1 MAILRSA
8 LFYVGYLSSGML
20 ASILACLIGPFIGLD
35 KRLKLFSLWPRFTNW
50 FLNLT
55 CGIKVNVIG
64 KENLPS
70 GPCVIVSNHQG
81 QWETFSMQYLFHP
94 LCTLLKRELLFIPL
108 WGWAMKMLHPIG
120 INRDKPKQ
128 AILQTLEEGSERLK
142 RGMFVLL
149 FPEGTTNSG
158 KKILNF
164 KSSLFNLFEGNNTL
178 RLQNFSLCYTH
189 VNDMPIDNRTRPQIS
204 WYGDMSIVNHLL
216 NFLKLSS
223 IKATVVL
230 HPVMQLVIAMQS
242 QYLLMLIETQ
252 WVYHRLH

>member
-1 MAILRSA
+1 MTILRSA
-8 LFYVGYLSSGML
+8 LFYIGYLSSGML

-149 FPEGTTNSG
+149 FPEGTRVKAGRVGKYARSGFELAKRNNVKVLPLCHNSG
-158 KKILNF
+158 DCWPAHK
-164 KSSLFNLFEGNNTL
+164 
-178 RLQNFSLCYTH
+178 
-189 VNDMPIDNRTRPQIS
+189 
-204 WYGDMSIVNHLL
+204 
-216 NFLKLSS
+216 FLKKSGTINLHIGEPFYVEDSKES
-223 IKATVVL
+223 AEVVR
-230 HPVMQLVIAMQS
+230 
-242 QYLLMLIETQ
+242 Q
-252 WVYHRLH
+252 WVEKKLNKA

>member
-1 MAILRSA
+1 MTILRSG
-8 LFYVGYLSSGML
+8 LFYIGYLSSGML
-20 ASILACLIGPFIGLD
+20 ASILACLIGPFISLD

-64 KENLPS
+64 KENMPPD
-70 GPCVIVSNHQG
+70 PCVIVSNHQG

-128 AILQTLEEGSERLK
+128 AILQTLEEGSERLN

-149 FPEGTTNSG
+149 FPEGTRVKAGRVGKYARSGFELAKRNNVKVLPLCHNSG
-158 KKILNF
+158 DCWPAHKFIKKSGIINLHIGKPFYVEDSKDSAEDVRKCVEEKLN
-164 KSSLFNLFEGNNTL
+164 
-178 RLQNFSLCYTH
+178 
-189 VNDMPIDNRTRPQIS
+189 
-204 WYGDMSIVNHLL
+204 
-216 NFLKLSS
+216 
-223 IKATVVL
+223 KA
-230 HPVMQLVIAMQS
+230 
-242 QYLLMLIETQ
+242 
-252 WVYHRLH
+252 